1 MTHNVV
7 ALAEVAHCALAV
19 LEEQG
24 RVEGAALLQGVL
36 VAQALVLRR
45 APDALRDPAHF
56 S

>member
-7 ALAEVAHCALAV
+7 ALAEVAECALAV
-19 LEEQG
+19 LEEEG
-24 RVEGAALLQGVL
+24 RVEGAALLHGVL